1 MAIELDVS
9 GLSCRRG
16 GRLLFANLSV
26 KLAAGQALA
35 LQGANGVGK
44 TSLLRQMAGFLPSD
58 GAICLH
64 VDGQAIRDDEQRG
77 KFIGWLGTQEA
88 IKPSQ
93 TVQNHLAFFARL
105 QGAAVSSNTPRAFGA
120 ALLERFGLQGDW
132 LCGRLSA
139 GQRRRL
145 GLARLVLLARPLW
158 LMDEPLALLDAAGQ
172 ALAQTLMAGHLATG
186 GMVIAAGH
194 EPLEIPCL
202 RLPLVAAA

>member
-1 MAIELDVS
+1 MPVELAVS

-16 GRLLFANLSV
+16 GRLLFANLCL
-26 KLAAGQALA
+26 KLVGGQALA
-35 LQGANGVGK
+35 LQGGNGVGK

-58 GAICLH
+58 GAISLQ
-64 VDGQAIRDDEQRG
+64 VDGKILRDDELRG

-88 IKPSQ
+88 IKPGQ

-105 QGAAVSSNTPRAFGA
+105 HGDAANGHSSGLFGET
-120 ALLERFGLQGDW
+120 LVERFGLKGDW

-145 GLARLVLLARPLW
+145 GLARLVVLARPVW
-158 LMDEPLALLDAAGQ
+158 LMDEPLALLDVAGQ
-172 ALAQTLMAGHLATG
+172 QLAQTVMAEHLAGG

-194 EPLEIPCL
+194 EPLEIACQCL
-202 RLPLVAAA
+202 SLGEAA